1 MLNFF
6 GCRFYAHLYVFFI
19 FFINICNYKE
29 IITDYA
35 VKENLELSTK
45 HKYKVISIQTKGRV
59 LNYELIGL

>member
-1 MLNFF
+1 MLIYTFF
-6 GCRFYAHLYVFFI
+6 FFFNI
-19 FFINICNYKE
+19 IICNYKE